1 MIKNYLIITLRSLM
15 KNKLFIL
22 INVFGMGIAI
32 ACCIVAY
39 VNWEFAAAWDKTQM
53 NADKIYRVQFNREF
67 QGKHERYGMVPN
79 PLGNHVRSNFKDV
92 SKVVRYT
99 TNYTDI
105 RIGEEIFGTEFAFVD
120 SAFFDLFTYKLK
132 YGSFTDFY
140 DKSKVFIS
148 DELAKKYFNN

>member
-39 VNWEFAAAWDKTQM
+39 LNWDYADKWDVTQL

-79 PLGNHVRSNFKDV
+79 PLGTHIRSNFKDV

-99 TNYTDI
+99 TN
-105 RIGEEIFGTEFAFVD
+105 RSEERR
-120 SAFFDLFTYKLK
+120 
-132 YGSFTDFY
+132 
-140 DKSKVFIS
+140 
-148 DELAKKYFNN
+148 